1 MLLSHFL
8 IFYLQNLNFM
18 VLFILQGGIINMNEL
33 LVDRLKNARTNQ
45 GLKQQDVAKQLGI
58 KANTIS
64 NWEKGRTE
72 PDIDTFVKLCDIYQL
87 DCASLLS
94 EVYAFNRI
102 SKDIT
107 LPEYEHIKKY
117 RSLDTFGQET
127 VSITLDRECKRVE
140 CLQEKDKRIS
150 YLENNSVI
158 AGKETNTVV
167 RLYTYMHK
175 IACAGN
181 GFYFDDIPTDTIE
194 APYLPGAD
202 FIIGVN
208 GDSMEPTYKDGD
220 LVYVEKKQIIEIG
233 EIGVFILNNECF
245 IKEAGEDGLISHN
258 KKYDPIPGTEK
269 IQCIGK
275 VLGVVKMN

>member
-1 MLLSHFL
+1 
-8 IFYLQNLNFM
+8 
-18 VLFILQGGIINMNEL
+18 MNEL
-33 LVDRLKNARTNQ
+33 LVDRLKNARTSQ
-45 GLKQQDVAKQLGI
+45 GLKQQDVAEQLGI

-117 RSLDTFGQET
+117 RFLDPFGQET

-140 CLQEKDKRIS
+140 LIKKQQDRITYLEENPIVVEKEKDTI
-150 YLENNSVI
+150 
-158 AGKETNTVV
+158 V

-175 IACAGN
+175 IASAGN
-181 GFYFDDIPTDTIE
+181 GFYFDDIPTDTME

-208 GDSMEPTYKDGD
+208 GDSMEPTFSDGD
-220 LVYVEKKQIIEIG
+220 LVYVEKRQIIEVG

-245 IKEAGEDGLISHN
+245 IKEAGEKGLISHN
-258 KKYDPIPGTEK
+258 GKYDMIPGTEK

-275 VLGVVKMN
+275 VLGKVEMN